1 MAKKSL
7 SVRRPSNLGSVV
19 LPPKSE
25 RYPESA
31 RDPRAMLKSLHLD
44 QLKLNHQSVGDF
56 AKRIGKNLLRNEEF
70 LDKLADALDG
80 VEISDGEQQEYDSE
94 SEQSPTKTIKDAPTP
109 SSLNH
114 MNYGLN
120 AAMGSIKEEGHQS
133 RDSK

>member
-7 SVRRPSNLGSVV
+7 SIRRPSNLGSVV
-19 LPPKSE
+19 LPPKAE

-80 VEISDGEQQEYDSE
+80 VDISDGEQQEYDSE
-94 SEQSPTKTIKDAPTP
+94 SE
-109 SSLNH
+109 
-114 MNYGLN
+114 
-120 AAMGSIKEEGHQS
+120 
-133 RDSK
+133 